1 MSTQIRDTVSD
12 IFSGVSQ
19 QICHYHFVGNLEKLI
34 FKGRYEKLRKLV
46 LDTHILH
53 QLGALKKKVS
63 KDCSRNDLVSGE
75 RKWVALAIEY
85 LLWPREIPSG
95 YPFVLPYFEI
105 MNRVL
110 EISGLIRRIV
120 RWNAKHNLAVRA
132 VLDLSEKLK
141 GLTATHELQMQYYH
155 IKKIYGWFEDVRK
168 DLGVSRHLSGNG
180 QKAKPTGAKEVKERL
195 EKTLARIETEGREMG
210 GDLQAA
216 AEKIVG
222 EFQGHGDEFI
232 EEVKDKSGNTVKIL
246 RHNGIEEL
254 GHRWSR
260 MHTRRRT
267 GRSRTT
273 KEMAKYGALLAVLS
287 NLGNEEYVKEVLAK
301 VKNFV
306 YEMQN
311 ITPEEI
317 KEAKRLIKPHQEK
330 LLVRSDKKRAVLLQ
344 EFVEILERPESN
356 TDAVFKSWFSKLAES
371 NPKMTP

>member
-1 MSTQIRDTVSD
+1 
-12 IFSGVSQ
+12 
-19 QICHYHFVGNLEKLI
+19 
-34 FKGRYEKLRKLV
+34 
-46 LDTHILH
+46 
-53 QLGALKKKVS
+53 
-63 KDCSRNDLVSGE
+63 VSGE

-105 MNRVL
+105 MNRAL
-110 EISGLIRRIV
+110 ETSGLIRRIV

-155 IKKIYGWFEDVRK
+155 ITRIYGWFEDVRK

-180 QKAKPTGAKEVKERL
+180 QKAKPTDAKEVKERL
-195 EKTLARIETEGREMG
+195 KKTLTRIETEGREMG

-216 AEKIVG
+216 AGKIVG
-222 EFQGHGDEFI
+222 EIRGHWDELI
-232 EEVKDKSGNTVKIL
+232 VEVKDKSGNTVKIL
-246 RHNGIEEL
+246 RHKGIEEL

-287 NLGNEEYVKEVLAK
+287 NLENEKYVKEVMSD
-301 VKNFV
+301 VKDFV

-311 ITPEEI
+311 IAPGEI
-317 KEAKRLIKPHQEK
+317 KEAKKLIKPHQQK

-344 EFVEILERPESN
+344 EFVEILERPEN
-356 TDAVFKSWFSKLAES
+356 NGDAVFKGWFSKLAKS
-371 NPKMTP
+371 NLKMTP